1 AYYQAMM
8 DIYQKNDLKGLD
20 DFAISKWGTQ
30 LPNNQSIGNGKGD
43 ISVLNNVLGTT
54 VNGGQ
59 CYGLTAYYVEKM
71 GGPQL
76 MGSGKMFA
84 SAIGE
89 DYDWSSYG
97 WQVIRYPKAEDIR
110 AGDILN
116 WETSGTLATSVYGH
130 TGVVTSVSNGGQ
142 SFGTVEQN
150 AERGQIVS
158 QYQRAFGLSTIKSI
172 VRKVK

>member
-1 AYYQAMM
+1 M
-8 DIYQKNDLKGLD
+8 
-20 DFAISKWGTQ
+20 
-30 LPNNQSIGNGKGD
+30 
-43 ISVLNNVLGTT
+43 
-54 VNGGQ
+54 
-59 CYGLTAYYVEKM
+59 EKM

>member
-1 AYYQAMM
+1 M
-8 DIYQKNDLKGLD
+8 
-20 DFAISKWGTQ
+20 
-30 LPNNQSIGNGKGD
+30 
-43 ISVLNNVLGTT
+43 
-54 VNGGQ
+54 
-59 CYGLTAYYVEKM
+59 EKM

-142 SFGTVEQN
+142 SLEQWN
-150 AERGQIVS
+150 KMQKGDKLYHSINEHLD
-158 QYQRAFGLSTIKSI
+158 YQRSKVLYAKLSN
-172 VRKVK
+172 

>member
-1 AYYQAMM
+1 
-8 DIYQKNDLKGLD
+8 
-20 DFAISKWGTQ
+20 
-30 LPNNQSIGNGKGD
+30 
-43 ISVLNNVLGTT
+43 
-54 VNGGQ
+54 
-59 CYGLTAYYVEKM
+59 M

-130 TGVVTSVSNGGQ
+130 TGVVTSVSNVDSLWNSGTKCRKRTNCITVSTSIWIINDQKYCTQ
-142 SFGTVEQN
+142 S
-150 AERGQIVS
+150 
-158 QYQRAFGLSTIKSI
+158 
-172 VRKVK
+172 

>member
-1 AYYQAMM
+1 
-8 DIYQKNDLKGLD
+8 
-20 DFAISKWGTQ
+20 
-30 LPNNQSIGNGKGD
+30 
-43 ISVLNNVLGTT
+43 
-54 VNGGQ
+54 
-59 CYGLTAYYVEKM
+59 
-71 GGPQL
+71 
-76 MGSGKMFA
+76 
-84 SAIGE
+84 
-89 DYDWSSYG
+89 
-97 WQVIRYPKAEDIR
+97 
-110 AGDILN
+110 N